1 MKIKWYIS
9 ALIIVFAVLGMSQ
22 EQSVVPNQE
31 VLLQFSNNKIDVSEK
46 QEALLTVKQQL
57 KSIGAKHIQVR
68 ELKNGTLKITY
79 LSITNTANVEA
90 ALSNIIDVES
100 TKDGETPLNQDKK
113 TYNLDVY
120 EILKANDSTSGIG
133 DKFVFELKQEYV
145 RFYNPNVVLY
155 CVNIVNNETT
165 NLVKV
170 AYKINKSVA
179 SAIDNYSY
187 KIPEVRA
194 GPIC

>member
-9 ALIIVFAVLGMSQ
+9 ALIIVFAVLSMSQ

-31 VLLQFSNNKIDVSEK
+31 VLLQFSNKKIDLSEK

-57 KSIGAKHIQVR
+57 KSVGAKHIQVQ

-90 ALSNIIDVES
+90 ALSNIVDVES

-120 EILKANDSTSGIG
+120 EILKANDSTSGVG

-155 CVNIVNNETT
+155 CVNIVNKETT
-165 NLVKV
+165 SLFKV
-170 AYKINKSVA
+170 AYKINESVA
-179 SAIDNYSY
+179 GAIDNYSY

>member
-1 MKIKWYIS
+1 
-9 ALIIVFAVLGMSQ
+9 MSQ

-31 VLLQFSNNKIDVSEK
+31 VLLQFSNKKIDLSEK

-57 KSIGAKHIQVR
+57 KSVGAKHIQVQ

-90 ALSNIIDVES
+90 ALSNIVDVES

-120 EILKANDSTSGIG
+120 EILKANDSTSGVG

-155 CVNIVNNETT
+155 CVNIVNKETT
-165 NLVKV
+165 SLFKV
-170 AYKINKSVA
+170 AYKINESVA
-179 SAIDNYSY
+179 GAIDNYSY